1 MVKRSQEDAAE
12 TRSALLAAAFE
23 EIYKYGFQAASV
35 ANIVKRTHLTKG
47 AFFHHFP
54 DKKSLGYA
62 VVDEV
67 IAKMIRSQWV
77 APLRESRDPLTTIA
91 DEFEK
96 GIEMLAQ
103 APVNLGCPLNNLAQE
118 MSPVDEGFR
127 QRTAGVFA
135 ALGRRLCR
143 GSRAWKET
151 RRGGKA
157 CAPKGHGR
165 LPGGADRG
173 NSEPRENH
181 QGPRRHAVGR
191 RKPSRLLA
199 IAQAV
204 FIARL
209 SIRNISNGGPRMTD
223 ERPAQSSPG

>member
-1 MVKRSQEDAAE
+1 MVKRSQEDAAK

-67 IAKMIRSQWV
+67 IAEMIRSQWV
-77 APLRESRDPLTTIA
+77 APLLESRDPLATIA

-96 GIEMLAQ
+96 GIDMLAQ

-127 QRTAGVFA
+127 RRTADVFAVWVDAYAAALARGKKRGVVARRVRPRDTGVFLVAQIEGILSLAKTTKDPGVMRSGA
-135 ALGRRLCR
+135 ASL
-143 GSRAWKET
+143 RAF
-151 RRGGKA
+151 
-157 CAPKGHGR
+157 
-165 LPGGADRG
+165 LQ
-173 NSEPRENH
+173 SL
-181 QGPRRHAVGR
+181 
-191 RKPSRLLA
+191 KPS
-199 IAQAV
+199 
-204 FIARL
+204 
-209 SIRNISNGGPRMTD
+209 
-223 ERPAQSSPG
+223 SSPA